1 MYRTE
6 SCDPTNAPADASTR
20 YRRAL
25 RKNKL
30 DKRNAI
36 ATVQPLFMKNN
47 PFAATLVCLL
57 FISAAIS
64 ATFAIRYGF
73 WTRDARRLQPRVM
86 AINNTL
92 ALAQSLLNDTLEY
105 SKHNPA
111 IDPLLQSLNMKTNPV
126 PGAAASPPPAR

>member
-1 MYRTE
+1 M
-6 SCDPTNAPADASTR
+6 
-20 YRRAL
+20 L
-25 RKNKL
+25 RDEGTCGKNKL
-30 DKRNAI
+30 DKLNAI
-36 ATVQPLFMKNN
+36 ATVQPSFMKNN

-64 ATFAIRYGF
+64 ATFAIRYAF

-86 AINNTL
+86 AINNTM

-105 SKHNPA
+105 SKRNPA

-126 PGAAASPPPAR
+126 PSAAASPTPAR